1 MQHNQNKKYVSLSDC
16 FTSILIYCNLKNKFH
31 NYRSGDKRFVKKKAL
46 LRNATQIFVW
56 IFHWSALKL
65 SAYSAGDT
73 DTPYLDTI
81 LDTRDNNLLPRLHN
95 TFEGLFT
102 VRARTVKDLT
112 WNPAMQSLSL
122 SHNEQWHEN
131 MTVELTKSSNI

>member
-1 MQHNQNKKYVSLSDC
+1 MAIKDL
-16 FTSILIYCNLKNKFH
+16 F
-31 NYRSGDKRFVKKKAL
+31 KKKAV
-46 LRNATQIFVW
+46 LRNPTQIFVW

-81 LDTRDNNLLPRLHN
+81 LDTRDNHLLPRLHN

-102 VRARTVKDLT
+102 VRARTLKDLT
-112 WNPAMQSLSL
+112 DGIHDAVPPSLT
-122 SHNEQWHEN
+122 HT
-131 MTVELTKSSNI
+131 MSSGMKI